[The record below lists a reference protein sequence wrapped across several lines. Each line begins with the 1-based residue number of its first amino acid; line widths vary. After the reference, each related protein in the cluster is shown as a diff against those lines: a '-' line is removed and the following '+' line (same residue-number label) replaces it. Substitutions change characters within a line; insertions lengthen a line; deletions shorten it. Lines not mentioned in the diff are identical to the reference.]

1 MRNAFR
7 IFRRDLKRILRN
19 PAALLVIIG
28 VSIIPS
34 LYAWFNIVANIDPYA
49 NTSGIKVA
57 VANNDQEAS
66 SNGLSINA
74 GDEIITN
81 LKENDQLGWT
91 FVSEDE
97 AVEGVRSGKYYA
109 AIVIPDNFSES
120 LLSVLSGKLNT
131 PELEYYIN
139 EKANAIAP
147 KITSTGA
154 STIQSQINSTFSS
167 VAAESVSDVVKNSVT
182 DVADLLVLIILLLIT
197 LLCICRGVHHF
208 RTLCFRCM

>member
-57 VANNDQEAS
+57 VANNDSGGVEQWPF
-66 SNGLSINA
+66 NNA

-81 LKENDQLGWT
+81 LKENDQLGW
-91 FVSEDE
+91 
-97 AVEGVRSGKYYA
+97 
-109 AIVIPDNFSES
+109 
-120 LLSVLSGKLNT
+120 
-131 PELEYYIN
+131 
-139 EKANAIAP
+139 
-147 KITSTGA
+147 
-154 STIQSQINSTFSS
+154 
-167 VAAESVSDVVKNSVT
+167 
-182 DVADLLVLIILLLIT
+182 IL
-197 LLCICRGVHHF
+197 
-208 RTLCFRCM
+208 

>member
-97 AVEGVRSGKYYA
+97 PLKASDPASIMQR
-109 AIVIPDNFSES
+109 
-120 LLSVLSGKLNT
+120 LL
-131 PELEYYIN
+131 
-139 EKANAIAP
+139 
-147 KITSTGA
+147 
-154 STIQSQINSTFSS
+154 
-167 VAAESVSDVVKNSVT
+167 
-182 DVADLLVLIILLLIT
+182 
-197 LLCICRGVHHF
+197 F
-208 RTLCFRCM
+208 RTISVNHC

>member
-97 AVEGVRSGKYYA
+97 AVEGVRSGKNYA

-131 PELEYYIN
+131 PELEYYMR
-139 EKANAIAP
+139 KP
-147 KITSTGA
+147 MPLHRRSQVRVQVRSSLRSTVHSHRLQQSLCRMLLKI
-154 STIQSQINSTFSS
+154 
-167 VAAESVSDVVKNSVT
+167 
-182 DVADLLVLIILLLIT
+182 L
-197 LLCICRGVHHF
+197 
-208 RTLCFRCM
+208 